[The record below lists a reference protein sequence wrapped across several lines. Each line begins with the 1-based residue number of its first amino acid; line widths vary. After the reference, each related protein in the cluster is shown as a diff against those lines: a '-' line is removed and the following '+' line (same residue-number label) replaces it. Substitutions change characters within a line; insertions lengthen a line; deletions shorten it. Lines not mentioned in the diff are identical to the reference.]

1 MTENY
6 NLRLANFLLRTKRD
20 EIVLMRDIKDLKLK
34 IKERR
39 SSDKKEPK
47 KLKKRR
53 MWVKKSLMQF
63 YLIYQKISN
72 I

>member
-1 MTENY
+1 
-6 NLRLANFLLRTKRD
+6 
-20 EIVLMRDIKDLKLK
+20 MRDIKDLKLK

-47 KLKKRR
+47 KLKKRS

>member
-6 NLRLANFLLRTKRD
+6 NLRLANFLLRTERD